1 MPGVP
6 ELTKSEVTTML
17 KSIIRRAVEA
27 TFSTREFEEAVAEYV
42 EKYTADAID
51 YTSLA
56 ENLLSAYDIDD
67 IVQNAAEEYAID
79 ILDLP

>member
-1 MPGVP
+1 
-6 ELTKSEVTTML
+6 ML

-27 TFSTREFEEAVAEYV
+27 TFSIREFEEAVAEYV
-42 EKYTADAID
+42 EEYIADAID

-56 ENLLSAYDIDD
+56 VDLLSAYDIDD
-67 IVQNAAEEYAID
+67 IVQDAAAEYAID